1 MLNKVLSTY
10 RSSFRV
16 IDSKE
21 DPSTGV
27 KIPIIRGAASHS
39 DVRSQKGYRYRSGF
53 WDKIINDSQL
63 QQRVEGRD
71 MLGMIEHPLDDSEYM
86 RTPLNKASHI
96 VLRAWVDDA
105 SHDPYIDCGLLNNE
119 DGCAIK
125 ALVDVGF
132 RPGCSTRALGDYL
145 EDSISE
151 YLDENNYYVITWDL
165 VRSPNFEDIR
175 LEKVSDSLMASPLFR
190 EAVQMYQLRDSVDD
204 AYNPDHL
211 LADISKAISD
221 LERLKDRVSRSL
233 GVR

>member
-1 MLNKVLSTY
+1 M
-10 RSSFRV
+10 
-16 IDSKE
+16 
-21 DPSTGV
+21 
-27 KIPIIRGAASHS
+27 
-39 DVRSQKGYRYRSGF
+39 
-53 WDKIINDSQL
+53 
-63 QQRVEGRD
+63 
-71 MLGMIEHPLDDSEYM
+71 
-86 RTPLNKASHI
+86 
-96 VLRAWVDDA
+96 
-105 SHDPYIDCGLLNNE
+105 
-119 DGCAIK
+119 
-125 ALVDVGF
+125 
-132 RPGCSTRALGDYL
+132 GDYL